1 MISPLKKQTSLT
13 TITIAGQNKA
23 KKTLPYCSNRKAMRF
38 ASADNWPVYIS
49 SNGDNSFQ

>member
-23 KKTLPYCSNRKAMRF
+23 KKNIALLLKSQGYALCLC
-38 ASADNWPVYIS
+38 
-49 SNGDNSFQ
+49 